1 MDKRKGSTHARSRGR
16 VERQSGHPGSSRRK
30 GRPMTTG
37 RGRNGRSG
45 TRRAKKV
52 NRARKRRNKILF
64 GMIIILLI
72 MILAAGAVFFKR
84 YGSSNEEADK
94 EQYYGIENSDD
105 LALIIN
111 NEVVKKEESSAES
124 SSDSSTDSV
133 IPGKVFDGQYYV
145 AYPVLRDKI
154 NSRFYWD
161 TNERVLLYTLPDG
174 NISVSE
180 NSSEYTAVNET
191 KSEDYVILKT
201 DGDIAYI
208 ALPFIQEYT
217 NMEYSVEQEPNRAII
232 TSKWGEIE
240 TAEVKKDTQVRYL
253 GGVKSPILTEVKKSD
268 KVTVLEDED
277 DWMKVA
283 TADGYV
289 GYIKTKS
296 LKNQKKEKISR
307 DFTEPV
313 YLDMTEDHSINMVWH
328 NVTNT
333 AANNAVQQVLAS
345 TSGLTTIAP
354 TWFSLADTE
363 GNISSIA
370 DTDYV
375 NYAHTAGLEVWAVF
389 RDFHGGI
396 NSYDETYETLSYTS
410 KRAKLEDQVVA
421 AAVAAGVDGINLDFE
436 LISSKCGVH
445 YVQLVRELSV
455 KCHQNNLVFS
465 VDNYVPQSYN
475 SHYDL
480 KEQGIVAD
488 YVVIMAYDEHTEGS
502 YEAGSVASISYLQNG
517 IEKTLEKVSA
527 DKVIAGIPFFTRLW
541 FETAK
546 SPEELSEEA
555 GTEAASYP
563 NKVSSKALGM
573 EEAAQS
579 VANAGATAQ
588 WDEKTQQN
596 YAKWSADGG
605 TYRIWLEDAQS
616 LEAKL
621 KVIQENKLAGVAEWS
636 LGREESSVWK
646 LISQYV
652 N

>member
-1 MDKRKGSTHARSRGR
+1 MEEKDMQPMQPEGSSLTGRRIKDGARTPVAGRRSSASEEPGISGRTGNSGRSRI
-16 VERQSGHPGSSRRK
+16 SGNRRLVRRKPQSRR
-30 GRPMTTG
+30 R
-37 RGRNGRSG
+37 RQRN
-45 TRRAKKV
+45 
-52 NRARKRRNKILF
+52 L
-64 GMIIILLI
+64 IIKMSVVLILLI
-72 MILAAGAVFFKR
+72 VAVVGTFLWKK
-84 YGSSNEEADK
+84 YSPSKEKADLNK
-94 EQYYGIENSDD
+94 YYGIEKKGQVAITVNNKVVDPHGMISDGKLYVQYD
-105 LALIIN
+105 
-111 NEVVKKEESSAES
+111 
-124 SSDSSTDSV
+124 V
-133 IPGKVFDGQYYV
+133 IRDYV
-145 AYPVLRDKI
+145 

-161 TNERVLLYTLPDG
+161 ANERVLLYTLPDG
-174 NISVSE
+174 NVSVSE

-296 LKNQKKEKISR
+296 LKNQKKEKTSR

-313 YLDMTEDHSINMVWH
+313 YSDMTEDHSINMAWH
-328 NVTNT
+328 NVTNA

-370 DTDYV
+370 DADYV

-389 RDFHGGI
+389 RDFHGGT
-396 NSYDETYETLSYTS
+396 NSYDETYETLRYTS

-502 YEAGSVASISYLQNG
+502 YEAGSVASISYLQDG
-517 IEKTLEKVSA
+517 IEKTLKKVSA

-546 SPEELSEEA
+546 SPEQLSEEA

-579 VANAGATAQ
+579 VVNAGATAQ

-621 KVIQENKLAGVAEWS
+621 KVIQGNKLAGVAEWS

>member
-16 VERQSGHPGSSRRK
+16 VEGQSGHPGSSRRK

-64 GMIIILLI
+64 VMIIILLI

-145 AYPVLRDKI
+145 AYQVLRDKI

-161 TNERVLLYTLPDG
+161 ANERVLLYTLPDG

-268 KVTVLEDED
+268 
-277 DWMKVA
+277 
-283 TADGYV
+283 
-289 GYIKTKS
+289 
-296 LKNQKKEKISR
+296 
-307 DFTEPV
+307 
-313 YLDMTEDHSINMVWH
+313 MTEDHSINMAWH
-328 NVTNT
+328 NVTNA

-370 DTDYV
+370 DADYV

-389 RDFHGGI
+389 RDFHGGT
-396 NSYDETYETLSYTS
+396 NSYDETYETLRYTS

-502 YEAGSVASISYLQNG
+502 YEAGSVASISYLQDG
-517 IEKTLEKVSA
+517 IEKTLKKVSA

-546 SPEELSEEA
+546 SPEQLSEEA

-579 VANAGATAQ
+579 VVNAGATAQ

-636 LGREESSVWK
+636 LGKEESSVWK

>member
-1 MDKRKGSTHARSRGR
+1 MEDRGR
-16 VERQSGHPGSSRRK
+16 SSRTYENRRTYGK
-30 GRPMTTG
+30 SQERRPSD
-37 RGRNGRSG
+37 NHPP
-45 TRRAKKV
+45 RRQRTPAE
-52 NRARKRRNKILF
+52 RARMRRRRKRQR
-64 GMIIILLI
+64 MIRFVLLIILI
-72 MILAAGAVFFKR
+72 IAAIAGIILWKR
-84 YGSSNEEADK
+84 YSPSK
-94 EQYYGIENSDD
+94 EQYDMKKYYGIEKDGQVGITVDNKVVEAEGK
-105 LALIIN
+105 LAG
-111 NEVVKKEESSAES
+111 
-124 SSDSSTDSV
+124 
-133 IPGKVFDGQYYV
+133 GKVYV
-145 AYPVLRDKI
+145 AYNIVRDYI

-161 TNERVLLYTLPDG
+161 PNENVLLYMLPEDM
-174 NISVSE
+174 ISVDVGSKDY
-180 NSSEYTAVNET
+180 SISKKK

-201 DGDIAYI
+201 EGNTAYI
-208 ALPFIQEYT
+208 ALDFVQQYT
-217 NMEYSVEQEPNRAII
+217 NIDYEVSNNPDHVMIR
-232 TSKWGEIE
+232 TKWGK
-240 TAEVKKDTQVRYL
+240 TDVATVKKNTQVRYQ
-253 GGVKSPILTEVKKSD
+253 GGVKSPVLAELKKKD
-268 KVTVLEDED
+268 EVTVVESEQN
-277 DWMKVA
+277 WKKVR
-283 TADGYV
+283 TADGVIGYV
-289 GYIKTKS
+289 KNKT
-296 LKNQKKEKISR
+296 LKNEEKKNITRKFEEQDYSNITK
-307 DFTEPV
+307 DYT
-313 YLDMTEDHSINMVWH
+313 INMAWH
-328 NVTNT
+328 NVTNA

-370 DTDYV
+370 DADYV

-389 RDFHGGI
+389 RDFHGGT
-396 NSYDETYETLSYTS
+396 NSYDETYETLRYTS

-502 YEAGSVASISYLQNG
+502 YEAGSVASISYLQDG
-517 IEKTLEKVSA
+517 IEKTLKKVSA

-546 SPEELSEEA
+546 SPEQLSEEA

-579 VANAGATAQ
+579 VVNAGATAQ

-621 KVIQENKLAGVAEWS
+621 KVIQGNKLAGVAEWS

>member
-1 MDKRKGSTHARSRGR
+1 
-16 VERQSGHPGSSRRK
+16 
-30 GRPMTTG
+30 
-37 RGRNGRSG
+37 
-45 TRRAKKV
+45 
-52 NRARKRRNKILF
+52 
-64 GMIIILLI
+64 MIRFVLLIILI
-72 MILAAGAVFFKR
+72 IAAIAGIILWKR
-84 YGSSNEEADK
+84 YSPSK
-94 EQYYGIENSDD
+94 EQYDMKKYYGIEKDGQVGITVDNKVVEAEGK
-105 LALIIN
+105 LAG
-111 NEVVKKEESSAES
+111 
-124 SSDSSTDSV
+124 
-133 IPGKVFDGQYYV
+133 GKVYV
-145 AYPVLRDKI
+145 AYNIVRDYI

-161 TNERVLLYTLPDG
+161 PNENVLLYMLPEDM
-174 NISVSE
+174 ISVDVGSKDY
-180 NSSEYTAVNET
+180 SISRKK

-201 DGDIAYI
+201 EGNTAYI
-208 ALPFIQEYT
+208 ALDFVQQYT
-217 NMEYSVEQEPNRAII
+217 NIDYEVSNNPDHVMIR
-232 TSKWGEIE
+232 TKWGK
-240 TAEVKKDTQVRYL
+240 TDVATVKKNTQVRYQ
-253 GGVKSPILTEVKKSD
+253 GGVKSPVLAELKKKD
-268 KVTVLEDED
+268 EVTVVESEQN
-277 DWMKVA
+277 WKKVR
-283 TADGYV
+283 TADGVIGYV
-289 GYIKTKS
+289 KNKA
-296 LKNQKKEKISR
+296 LKNEEKKNITRKFEEQDYSNITK
-307 DFTEPV
+307 DYT
-313 YLDMTEDHSINMVWH
+313 INMAWH
-328 NVTNT
+328 NVTNA

-370 DTDYV
+370 DADYV

-389 RDFHGGI
+389 RDFHGGT
-396 NSYDETYETLSYTS
+396 NSYDETYETLRYTS

-502 YEAGSVASISYLQNG
+502 YEAGSVASISYLQDG
-517 IEKTLEKVSA
+517 IEKTLKKVSA

-546 SPEELSEEA
+546 SPEQLSEEA

-579 VANAGATAQ
+579 VVNAGATAQ

-636 LGREESSVWK
+636 LGKEESSVWK